1 MEENKVFNLNDILS
15 STNIDDVSA
24 EGTGFEALANGYYL
38 CEVKSATY
46 TEANSKGMPM
56 VTISFSV
63 VENGIIDDID
73 EEGNPV
79 FKRDT
84 KNSINRVIN
93 KYYTLKDSTT
103 VKRFVSDML
112 KFENPEE
119 QGVSLLTKECFAT
132 EELIKESI
140 SILAFGSRIFVQ
152 SETKTDQKT
161 NEPSTWYYLISWARA
176 AKLGLLEIE

>member
-1 MEENKVFNLNDILS
+1 MNYPNYSLHK
-15 STNIDDVSA
+15 
-24 EGTGFEALANGYYL
+24 
-38 CEVKSATY
+38 
-46 TEANSKGMPM
+46 
-56 VTISFSV
+56 
-63 VENGIIDDID
+63 
-73 EEGNPV
+73 
-79 FKRDT
+79 
-84 KNSINRVIN
+84 N
-93 KYYTLKDSTT
+93 KYYTLKDSNT

-119 QGVSLLTKECFAT
+119 PGVSLLTKECFAS